1 MKKLRVYQK
10 KPVPLHSLL
19 RHKCRNRSNRD
30 VAQLVAHYVRDVGVA
45 SSNLVIPTRRQ
56 SIIGCR
62 FFYAPNSGV
71 VSPKNTNF
79 AIIRSK

>member
-1 MKKLRVYQK
+1 MWYNIILYEVW
-10 KPVPLHSLL
+10 LSL
-19 RHKCRNRSNRD
+19 
-30 VAQLVAHYVRDVGVA
+30 VEYYVRDVGVA

-62 FFYAPNSGV
+62 FFFYAPNSGV
-71 VSPKNTNF
+71 VSSKNTNF